1 MKVEIGDNYEYI
13 MREVYNG
20 ITLITDSDETLS
32 ICMRDYGFEFVY
44 EGVRYSAQK
53 GKIKKVEKL

>member
-20 ITLITDSDETLS
+20 ITLITDSNEKLS
-32 ICMRDYGFEFVY
+32 ICMRDDGFEFVY
-44 EGVRYSAQK
+44 EGEKYSAQK
-53 GKIKKVEKL
+53 GKIEKL